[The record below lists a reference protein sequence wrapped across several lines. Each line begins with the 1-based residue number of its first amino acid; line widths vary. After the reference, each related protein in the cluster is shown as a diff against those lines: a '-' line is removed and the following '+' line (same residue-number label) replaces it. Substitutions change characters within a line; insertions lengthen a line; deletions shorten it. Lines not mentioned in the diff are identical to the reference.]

1 MKKILCAVLSLAFVF
16 ITVLPGLADGY
27 TYVPPVK
34 STRLPR
40 STPLEKGVNPVYIAN
55 AISRLE
61 EENIEMHSLM
71 IAVDGEVIYESY
83 WNPYGPDEPHILHSL
98 TKLFTNAA
106 VGVAISE
113 GYLTLDTYVKDVL
126 GDYFPE
132 NPSENLNKLQ
142 LKHLVTMT
150 SGIDREISGGEWRL
164 LETSWLVDAL
174 EEPCVY
180 EPGTHYMYS
189 SSCTYLSS
197 AMVQATTGMTCY
209 EYLLKSGFSELGMEH
224 FTWDLSPE
232 GICSGGNG
240 VTATTEDILKIGQ
253 LYLNLGEWNGKQILT
268 EDWCRKAIGY
278 EKIVP
283 TQGTDED
290 PEKYA
295 IHWWAYPEYYG
306 SYGKFGQTLMI
317 VPEINMVICMTAA
330 NDEYDNEVVVRDE
343 IVRPVLADYQAQE
356 TLEDTAKRLNLLPL
370 AIVTGSPISETV
382 DGKVFKAEENE
393 DGVES
398 IRLDFSDD
406 SVQYTMTDDRG
417 EHVIING
424 IGKWNKGETTMTG
437 SYLHHSYQN
446 PSDKYVAYAE
456 WLDDNQLQ
464 LLWFYPNMTFQDK
477 VIITFDENGESMSM
491 VRSTNVNSAPTERP
505 AIELHL

>member
-1 MKKILCAVLSLAFVF
+1 M
-16 ITVLPGLADGY
+16 
-27 TYVPPVK
+27 
-34 STRLPR
+34 
-40 STPLEKGVNPVYIAN
+40 
-55 AISRLE
+55 
-61 EENIEMHSLM
+61 
-71 IAVDGEVIYESY
+71 
-83 WNPYGPDEPHILHSL
+83 
-98 TKLFTNAA
+98 
-106 VGVAISE
+106 
-113 GYLTLDTYVKDVL
+113 
-126 GDYFPE
+126 
-132 NPSENLNKLQ
+132 
-142 LKHLVTMT
+142 
-150 SGIDREISGGEWRL
+150 
-164 LETSWLVDAL
+164 
-174 EEPCVY
+174 
-180 EPGTHYMYS
+180 
-189 SSCTYLSS
+189 
-197 AMVQATTGMTCY
+197 
-209 EYLLKSGFSELGMEH
+209 
-224 FTWDLSPE
+224 
-232 GICSGGNG
+232 
-240 VTATTEDILKIGQ
+240 
-253 LYLNLGEWNGKQILT
+253 T

-295 IHWWAYPEYYG
+295 IHWWAYPEYYA

-317 VPEINMVICMTAA
+317 VPEINMIICMTAA

-370 AIVTGSPISETV
+370 AVVTGSPVSEII
-382 DGKVFKAEENE
+382 DGKVFKAEQNE

-406 SVQYTMTDDRG
+406 SVKYTMTDDRG

-446 PSDKYVAYAE
+446 PSDKYVASAE
-456 WLDDNQLQ
+456 WLDDNKLQ

-477 VIITFDENGESMSM
+477 VIITFDENGETMSM
-491 VRSTNVNSAPTERP
+491 IRSTNVNSAPTERP